1 MSATTLDADMAPTAQ
16 VQLLARVEELARRE
30 GLLTAETSKAT
41 IFRDRVGGTVA
52 WLPKDNSRLELT
64 LIQIRMVDE
73 AMANRLHGLLVQ
85 CCDRTTAD
93 IPSHNLGVEAAIAV
107 EHWARLERDFFP
119 VYLAKHREVQAAQGR
134 GPRPV

>member
-1 MSATTLDADMAPTAQ
+1 MAPTVQ

-52 WLPKDNSRLELT
+52 WLPKDNTRLELT

-73 AMANRLHGLLVQ
+73 NLANRLHGLLVQ

-93 IPSHNLGVEAAIAV
+93 IPSHDLGVDAGIAV
-107 EHWARLERDFFP
+107 THWERLEREFFP
-119 VYLAKHREVQAAQGR
+119 VYLAKHREVQAGQGN
-134 GPRPV
+134 GPRR